1 MTTAFVGDMAL
12 RFQEMLLQFLLGV
25 PAPPRG
31 IPHFP
36 GGLGAPGLTVAGPAP
51 A

>member
-25 PAPPRG
+25 LRRRAVSRISRVDSAPRG
-31 IPHFP
+31 SR
-36 GGLGAPGLTVAGPAP
+36 
-51 A
+51 